1 MKYNIAICGTFN
13 VDNYGDVMFPEIFK
27 KAMLKRGLDFE
38 LFLISPCNTTEKTM
52 CPNTKVYSISELDT
66 LHKKVGIDVIIIGG
80 GALIHYNKIPVKLPN
95 QDNFTKYNIYDSW
108 FTPIE
113 YAVRNNIKVLFNLPQ
128 IPYEF
133 PKELSEITGN
143 AFKKAQY
150 ISLRDKVSAQY
161 LEDVFGNNKPQINVY
176 PDSVCCIQNLIDK
189 SDILSLKQ
197 SLLPFDEKYA
207 VIQFN
212 MQKNGEEDEKILKI
226 VKKLHAHNY
235 KTVFLPLGYTHND
248 DEILQEF
255 NQKYGQTSIVLNE
268 KLNIYEIAAI
278 LSDCSIY
285 IGASFHGA
293 ITAISYGN
301 MAVSYNYI
309 YPKTKNREI
318 FEMYGI
324 KDFVAENANEVYDIL
339 EKYLDQKMQFNPNIS
354 KVVAAVE
361 NHFDKIF
368 ELISSHTKTSSDA
381 RDFYSSLIE
390 LLPLNVKLIQENQ
403 VLAEKE
409 ILSANHIKNIEEIL
423 KSTKEEN
430 SRLTKIENKYNEI
443 KHQHEDLK
451 HQYDKLKHQ
460 HEDLKHHNESLKHKY
475 ENLKYQYHGLNDS
488 YSQVQNSF
496 YWRLTSPL
504 RRVTQKIKNIV
515 TRSEKLLKCAIYA
528 KGFLRGGF
536 KMAKMQLQNYNAY
549 KASNNPIE
557 TIAPAIEER
566 KFCKISD
573 ELREYQQ
580 NYKFS
585 KDIKFSILVPLYNT
599 PKDFLLQMINSV
611 TEQTYQNWELCL
623 ADGSTADFEYVGR
636 LCKKLAKKDKR
647 IVYKRLEKNLGI
659 SENTNACLDMATGDY
674 IALFDHDD
682 LLDSTALFEYMKVI
696 CEQDA
701 DFIYCDE
708 DKFNEF
714 GGKLYDENY
723 KPDFAIDNLRSN
735 NYICHFT
742 VFDKK
747 LIEKAGA
754 FRKEFDG
761 SQDHD
766 LILRLTEQ
774 AKNIV
779 HIPKILYHWRVSDAS
794 VASDPYAK
802 PYTIKAGREAV
813 AEHLE
818 RTGLKGKV
826 ESTKIHPNIYRIKYE
841 IIGNPLVSIIIPNY
855 NHVEELSRC
864 IDSIINKSTYK
875 NYEIIIVENNS
886 DKATFDYYDTL
897 KKYDNIRVV
906 VYKSKGGFNYS
917 AINNFGV
924 KYAKGEHYILLNND
938 VEIIT
943 PEWIEEML
951 MYSQRDDI
959 GAVGAMLYYPND
971 TIQHAGVTIGVLTLA
986 GHNFKHSQRGNPGY
1000 FGRAGYQQNVSA
1012 VTAACL
1018 MLSARVYKEVGGLD
1032 ESFAVAFNDIDFCMR
1047 IRKAGYLIAFTPFA
1061 ELYHYESISRG
1072 SDEDD
1077 DKRKRFVS
1085 EVERFQARW
1094 KLELEHGDPYYNP
1107 NLTLDR
1113 EDFSQK

>member
-13 VDNYGDVMFPEIFK
+13 VDNYGDVMFPEIFRR
-27 KAMLKRGLDFE
+27 AMLKRNLDFE
-38 LFLISPCNTTEKTM
+38 LFLISPGNTTDKTL
-52 CPNTKVYSISELDT
+52 CPNSKVYSVSELEA
-66 LHKKVGIDVIIIGG
+66 LHKQYGIDAVVIGG
-80 GALIHYNKIPVKLPN
+80 GALIHYSKIPVKLP
-95 QDNFTKYNIYDSW
+95 DEDDFTQYNIYDSW

-113 YAVRNNIKVLFNLPQ
+113 FAVRNNIKVLFNLPQ
-128 IPYEF
+128 VPYAF
-133 PKELSEITGN
+133 PKTLTDIT
-143 AFKKAQY
+143 KKAFEKAEY
-150 ISLRDKVSAQY
+150 ISLRDQTSAEY
-161 LEDVFGNNKPQINVY
+161 LKEVMTDTNLDISVC
-176 PDSVCCIQNLIDK
+176 PDSVCCISKLFSKNEL
-189 SDILSLKQ
+189 LPLKEK
-197 SLLPFDEKYA
+197 LLPFEQKYA

-212 MQKNGEEDEKILKI
+212 MQKNSSDDAAI
-226 VKKLHAHNY
+226 VKIIEKLHNENY
-235 KTVFLPLGYTHND
+235 KVVFLPLGYTHND
-248 DEILQEF
+248 NAILDEF
-255 NQKYGQTSIVLNE
+255 NKKYGSGAIIID
-268 KLNIYEIAAI
+268 KKMNIFEMAAI
-278 LSDCSIY
+278 LADCSIY

-293 ITAISYGN
+293 ITSIAYGN
-301 MAVSYNYI
+301 FAISYNYI

-324 KDFVAENANEVYDIL
+324 SDFVADTAKEAYDIL
-339 EKYLDQKMQFNPNIS
+339 EKYIKSELEFSPQND
-354 KVVAAVE
+354 KVTNEVDC
-361 NHFDKIF
+361 HFDKMAD
-368 ELISSHTKTSSDA
+368 LIKQSNDKQTDKY
-381 RDFYSSLIE
+381 DFYSSLIE
-390 LLPLNVKLIQENQ
+390 LLPQSIKLTEQNDLYESKQKMDAVHIANLENMIAGNQQDYAKMEIQHKNLETDFAN
-403 VLAEKE
+403 
-409 ILSANHIKNIEEIL
+409 LS
-423 KSTKEEN
+423 N
-430 SRLTKIENKYNEI
+430 SYNE
-443 KHQHEDLK
+443 
-451 HQYDKLKHQ
+451 
-460 HEDLKHHNESLKHKY
+460 
-475 ENLKYQYHGLNDS
+475 
-488 YSQVQNSF
+488 VQNSF
-496 YWRLTSPL
+496 FWRLTTPL
-504 RRVTQKIKNIV
+504 RKGTQKVKNVI
-515 TRSEKLLKCAIYA
+515 TKREKLLKCAIFA

-536 KMAKMQLQNYNAY
+536 RRGRLQLQKYNEF
-549 KASNNPIE
+549 KQ
-557 TIAPAIEER
+557 TINSSLAVRKER
-566 KFCKISD
+566 KFSKVPA
-573 ELREYQQ
+573 EVRKYQQ

-585 KDIKFSILVPLYNT
+585 KDIKFSVLVPLYNT

-611 TEQTYQNWELCL
+611 QEQTYSNWELCL
-623 ADGSTADFEYVGR
+623 ADGSTDDFGYVEKICR
-636 LCKKLAKKDKR
+636 DIAAKDNRVIYKKLD
-647 IVYKRLEKNLGI
+647 ENLGI
-659 SENTNACLDMATGDY
+659 SENTNACLDMASGDY

-682 LLDSTALFEYMKVI
+682 VLDETAFFEYMKVI
-696 CEQDA
+696 CEQEA

-708 DKFNEF
+708 DKFNVF
-714 GGKLYDENY
+714 GGRLYDENH
-723 KPDFAIDNLRSN
+723 KPDFAIDNLRAN

-742 VFDKK
+742 VFDKR
-747 LIEKAGA
+747 LIDKAGK

-779 HIPKILYHWRVSDAS
+779 HIPKILYHWRISEAS

-802 PYTIKAGREAV
+802 PYTIEAGKKAV

-818 RTGLKGKV
+818 RVGLKGTV
-826 ESTKIHPNIYRIKYE
+826 DSTKIHPNIYKIKYD

-886 DKATFDYYDTL
+886 DKTTFDYYDTL
-897 KKYDNIRVV
+897 KKYDNVKVV
-906 VYKSKGGFNYS
+906 VYKPEGGFNYS

-924 KYAKGEHYILLNND
+924 KFASGEHYILLNND

-1018 MLSARVYKEVGGLD
+1018 MLPAKVYEQVGGLD

-1072 SDEDD
+1072 DD
-1077 DKRKRFVS
+1077 LAPEKRKRFVS
-1085 EVERFQARW
+1085 EVERFQERW
-1094 KLELEHGDPYYNP
+1094 KKELDAGDPYYNP
-1107 NLTLDR
+1107 NLTLCR
-1113 EDFSQK
+1113 EDFSLK

>member
-38 LFLISPCNTTEKTM
+38 LFLISPGKTIDKTM
-52 CPNTKVYSISELDT
+52 CPNAKVYSILELDV
-66 LHKKVGIDVIIIGG
+66 LHKEVGIDVIIIGG

-95 QDNFTKYNIYDSW
+95 EDDFVKYNIYDSW

-113 YAVRNNIKVLFNLPQ
+113 YAIRNNIRVLFNLPQ

-133 PKELSEITGN
+133 PEELREITAN
-143 AFKKAQY
+143 AFQSAQY
-150 ISLRDKVSAQY
+150 ISLRDKVSAQF
-161 LEDVFGNNKPQINVY
+161 LGEIFSSDKPQINIC
-176 PDSVCCIQNLIDK
+176 PDSVCCMQNLISK
-189 SDILSLKQ
+189 TELLPIKKV
-197 SLLPFDEKYA
+197 LLPFDEKYA

-212 MQKNGEEDEKILKI
+212 MQKKGEEDEKILKI
-226 VKKLHAHNY
+226 IDKLHAHNY

-248 DEILQEF
+248 DEVLQKF
-255 NQKYGQTSIVLNE
+255 NKKYGKSSLFLDK

-278 LSDCSIY
+278 LSNCSIY

-301 MAVSYNYI
+301 AAISYNYI
-309 YPKTKNREI
+309 YPKTKNREM
-318 FEMYGI
+318 FKMYGI
-324 KDFVAENANEVYDIL
+324 EDFVAENASQVCEIL
-339 EKYLDQKMQFNPNIS
+339 EKYFEKKLDFNPNVS
-354 KVVAAVE
+354 MVAAMVE
-361 NHFDKIF
+361 KHFDKIF
-368 ELISSHTKTSSDA
+368 ELINKCDKKGI
-381 RDFYSSLIE
+381 DNYNFYSSLID
-390 LLPLNVKLIQENQ
+390 LLPLSVELIQKNQ
-403 VLAEKE
+403 VLTEKE
-409 ILSANHIKNIEEIL
+409 ILCANHIKNIEAIL
-423 KSTKEEN
+423 ESTREQN
-430 SRLTKIENKYNEI
+430 SRLIDVENKYNEI
-443 KHQHEDLK
+443 KEQYEDLMHQREDLMHQHEDLM
-451 HQYDKLKHQ
+451 HQ
-460 HEDLKHHNESLKHKY
+460 HENLKNQYNCLNESY
-475 ENLKYQYHGLNDS
+475 T
-488 YSQVQNSF
+488 QVQNSF

-504 RRVTQKIKNIV
+504 RRATQKLKNI
-515 TRSEKLLKCAIYA
+515 TTKNNKLLKCAIYA

-536 KMAKMQLQNYNAY
+536 RGAREQIQNYIDFKSKHPY
-549 KASNNPIE
+549 FVPTKM
-557 TIAPAIEER
+557 ER
-566 KFCKISD
+566 KISKLD
-573 ELREYQQ
+573 ESIREFQT

-585 KDIKFSILVPLYNT
+585 KNIKFSILVPLYNT
-599 PKDFLLQMINSV
+599 PKDFLLEMINSV
-611 TEQTYQNWELCL
+611 QEQTYPNWELCL
-623 ADGSTADFEYVGR
+623 ADGSTSGFEYVEKMC
-636 LCKKLAKKDKR
+636 LNIAKKDRR
-647 IVYKRLEKNLGI
+647 IIYKKLEQNLGI
-659 SENTNACLDMATGDY
+659 SENTNACLSMATGDY

-682 LLDSTALFEYMKVI
+682 FLDPTALFEYMKVI

-708 DKFNEF
+708 DKFNKF
-714 GGKLYDENY
+714 GGTLYDENY

-754 FRKEFDG
+754 FRKKFDG

-802 PYTIKAGREAV
+802 PYTIKAGRKAV

-818 RTGLKGKV
+818 RTGLKGTV
-826 ESTKIHPNIYRIKYE
+826 ESTKIHPNIYRIKYD

-886 DKATFDYYDTL
+886 NKETFAYYDTL
-897 KKYDNIRVV
+897 KKYDNIKIV
-906 VYKSKGGFNYS
+906 VYKSEDGFNYS
-917 AINNFGV
+917 AINNYGV
-924 KYAKGEHYILLNND
+924 KFAKGEHYILLNND

-951 MYSQRDDI
+951 MYSQRDDV

-986 GHNFKHSQRGNPGY
+986 GHNFKHSHRGNPGY

-1018 MLSARVYKEVGGLD
+1018 MLPAKVYEQVGGLD
-1032 ESFAVAFNDIDFCMR
+1032 ENFAVAFNDIDFCMR
-1047 IRKAGYLIAFTPFA
+1047 IRKEGYLIAFTPFA

-1072 SDEDD
+1072 DDESPE
-1077 DKRKRFVS
+1077 KRKRFVS
-1085 EVERFQARW
+1085 EVERFQTRW
-1094 KLELEHGDPYYNP
+1094 KKELEQGDPYYNP

-1113 EDFSQK
+1113 EDFSLK